1 MITVLL
7 VYGKDFDSSK
17 EARPQQGG
25 RFASAS
31 DNVKN
36 KANTARLQGEET
48 FQVIDS
54 KGDTIEYNAAQY
66 RQYQEQQK
74 RQQEVQRQQQ
84 IQRDNRQKQSGLYP
98 GISDYEGIPRNVQSG
113 GQPRSSGYYP
123 GISDYEG
130 IPRNVQSGPPTQVS
144 INSQKSPPTQKF
156 ILFKNDVRSAKE
168 QMAAQSGYDVSP
180 KTKQQ
185 GPNLKE
191 DVFFVGSN
199 AQGFTM
205 ETQKPIE
212 PRVTSSDLFGSNS
225 ITRNLDKIYEFNKPM
240 AERNDDPNKALL
252 FTNREIGELT
262 AWGFNRATEIKDLFT
277 KEKGLTKPLGNPL
290 AKFEVKNP
298 SPRIET
304 TFDKIISGKPVN
316 WSDKNTRFSA
326 YGSVLGFAGELY
338 ALNKGISGGAKVAEV
353 IEKGVQVSKVTQA
366 AKLTSEGKEF
376 GITKFD
382 DKTFLIAKGTEG
394 RNANIPMDI
403 SPSILFGNVK
413 GKVSNFLSKTPKEVN
428 TLSSG
433 EKIQASIAKI
443 DKDIAKLKPF
453 TDKSRFNTKLI
464 EKTNQKIKE
473 LQGKRSKFE
482 TDLANS
488 IFPGP
493 AQNPISIIEF
503 GRPSAQF
510 PKGEIFT
517 EFGKSIPLKDTPKG
531 TKIIIQGEV
540 PSSTLREFG
549 LKELPSFV
557 SKEFGIETKARP
569 LYSGIVT
576 QESASKLIEAERLG
590 FIKTIATGKSAPLE
604 AILKRQSEI
613 LRGYSGAKTPTTRI
627 GKDKDEFDFFYHG
640 SSKKNI
646 KSISKTA
653 IEPILTQSI
662 ESPNMG
668 FSAAESFGI
677 VNNKVLPR
685 GVIGYGSKGLKN
697 IKLPKPESISF
708 EIGFIKTSKKF
719 RPFDFSSM
727 KSEKGIGGSTGK
739 AASISLKDASK
750 AAENYLSTRQ
760 TSAKPDMDILF
771 SAPRFLTPQYHGS
784 MSESVLAFPEGT
796 PKKISGSGDWFQPYK
811 SKSKIN
817 MQDEISIMLT
827 PKQPANQKQNLNVI
841 PGFSFSGDIKTM
853 LIPRTT
859 PITDLITTPITTP
872 RTTPKQTPRIIP
884 RTTPIT
890 DLITTPITTPIPVPR
905 IPTEIIPKPPRF
917 GFPPYFPSAYFGSGG
932 YESPASLKK
941 AFAAY
946 GISSDINIKT
956 LPTYSRYSAGTDI
969 FRQQAKEDTR
979 IQNLFYGKPRR
990 KSKTTKR
997 SGSKNKS
1004 RKR

>member
-1 MITVLL
+1 M

-31 DNVKN
+31 DNIKN

-66 RQYQEQQK
+66 KQYQEQQK
-74 RQQEVQRQQQ
+74 RQQEVQRQQE
-84 IQRDNRQKQSGLYP
+84 IQRNNRQKQ
-98 GISDYEGIPRNVQSG
+98 
-113 GQPRSSGYYP
+113 SGYYP

-130 IPRNVQSGPPTQVS
+130 IPRNVQSGRQPRSSGYYPGISDYEGIPKNVQSGPPTQVS
-144 INSQKSPPTQKF
+144 INSQKSPPRQKF
-156 ILFKNDVRSAKE
+156 ILFKNDKRSARE

-180 KTKQQ
+180 KTTKQQ

-199 AQGFTM
+199 AQGFTI
-205 ETQKPIE
+205 ESQKQIE
-212 PRVTSSDLFGSNS
+212 PRVTSSDLFGSNQF
-225 ITRNLDKIYEFNKPM
+225 TRRLDKIYELNKPVS
-240 AERNDDPNKALL
+240 ERSDKPRVGDPIG
-252 FTNREIGELT
+252 FSNREIGELT
-262 AWGFNRATEIKDLFT
+262 AWGFNRATEIKDLVT
-277 KEKGLTKPLGNPL
+277 KEKGLTKPLGSPF

-298 SPRIET
+298 SPKIET
-304 TFDKIISGKPVN
+304 TFDKIVSGKPVD

-338 ALNKGISGGAKVAEV
+338 TFNKGIGGSFKVAQS
-353 IEKGVQVSKVTQA
+353 IEKTIQVSKVGKA
-366 AKLTSEGKEF
+366 AKLTNEGKEF

-382 DKTFLIAKGTEG
+382 DSTFLIAKGTEG
-394 RNANIPMDI
+394 RNANVPMDI
-403 SPSILFGNVK
+403 SPTVLFGKVK
-413 GKVSNFLSKTPKEVN
+413 EKYLPFLSKTPKEVN

-453 TDKSRFNTKLI
+453 TNKSRFNSKLI

-473 LQGKRSKFE
+473 LEGKRSKFQNE
-482 TDLANS
+482 LANS
-488 IFPGP
+488 ILPGP

-503 GRPSAQF
+503 GRKSAQF

-517 EFGKSIPLKDTPKG
+517 EFGKSIQMKDTPIG

-540 PSSTLREFG
+540 PSSTLKEFG

-613 LRGYSGAKTPTTRI
+613 LRGYSGAKTAIT
-627 GKDKDEFDFFYHG
+627 
-640 SSKKNI
+640 
-646 KSISKTA
+646 KTA
-653 IEPILTQSI
+653 KSPIPETMFSWKSFSRKSSMQSEIEPILTQSI
-662 ESPNMG
+662 NAPNMG

-685 GVIGYGSKGLKN
+685 GVTGYGSKGLKN

-708 EIGFIKTSKKF
+708 ESGFIKSSKKF
-719 RPFDFSSM
+719 RPFDYSSM

-739 AASISLKDASK
+739 AASITLKDASK
-750 AAENYLSTRQ
+750 AAENYLSTRS
-760 TSAKPDMDILF
+760 TSAKSEIDILF
-771 SAPRFLTPQYHGS
+771 SAPRFLPITYHGS
-784 MSESVLAFPEGT
+784 MSEDILGFPPGT
-796 PKKISGSGDWFQPYK
+796 SQKITGSGDWFRTNKTK
-811 SKSKIN
+811 SKSKSKF
-817 MQDEISIMLT
+817 QDEISIMLT
-827 PKQPANQKQNLNVI
+827 PKQPSNQKQNLNVI
-841 PGFSFSGDIKTM
+841 PGFSFSGDLKTI
-853 LIPRTT
+853 LTPRTT
-859 PITDLITTPITTP
+859 PFEDLITTPITTP

-890 DLITTPITTPIPVPR
+890 IPITTPITTPIPVPR
-905 IPTEIIPKPPRF
+905 TTPEIIPKPPRF
-917 GFPPYFPSAYFGSGG
+917 GFSPYFPSAFFGSGG
-932 YESPASLKK
+932 YETPASLKK

-956 LPTYSRYSAGTDI
+956 LPTYSRYSSGTNI
-969 FRQQAKEDTR
+969 FKEQSKEDTR
-979 IQNLFYGKPRR
+979 IQNLFYGKPKR
-990 KSKTTKR
+990 KSKTK
-997 SGSKNKS
+997 KKS